1 VVAGKP
7 LPVFVDDSALIPRNV
22 PAGSEVLAGYPL
34 LADFE
39 INPAGLGIVK
49 MSRLQ
54 NVDFAVLPKSHFS
67 GRL

>member
-1 VVAGKP
+1 MIP
-7 LPVFVDDSALIPRNV
+7 LSFRGTFLRALR
-22 PAGSEVLAGYPL
+22 LAGYPL
-34 LADFE
+34 VADFE

>member
-1 VVAGKP
+1 MIP
-7 LPVFVDDSALIPRNV
+7 LSFRGTFLRALR
-22 PAGSEVLAGYPL
+22 LAGYPL

-54 NVDFAVLPKSHFS
+54 NVDLAVLPKSHFS